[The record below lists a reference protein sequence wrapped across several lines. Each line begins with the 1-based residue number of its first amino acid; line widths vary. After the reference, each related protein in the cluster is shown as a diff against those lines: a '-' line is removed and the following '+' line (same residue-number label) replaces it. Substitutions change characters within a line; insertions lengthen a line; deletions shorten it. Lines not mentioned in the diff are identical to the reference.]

1 MMQKRV
7 TSLKS
12 LLGFFVPALLLA
24 LVLQPAKA
32 LAGTAKVTFESDG
45 KGTVSGDYD
54 LDLSTQASVYET
66 GAVVTLG
73 ELRNPDTIQPN
84 TGYVFDYWTADVIL
98 YRARFFIYVD
108 PAPIGYH
115 ISSFS
120 EEFYTASDVTLTAH
134 FKRQPAKVTY
144 TTDGH
149 GSVGKQDE
157 SVEIDK
163 EYPCGQ
169 ETLPVGQPSSITA
182 TPTDSTKYEFAYWTA
197 SENVYSYDG
206 GELTVVTAGEQIAS
220 PADYFVAGD
229 VTFTAHFKQI
239 AVTITYT
246 SAGHGTTDKDSVSAE
261 LCETGTLPDGATSI
275 KLAQSNHVM
284 ANPAEDYE
292 FAYWKANKDV
302 YTRNATGQLTAHP
315 TGEELISTTWLVAED
330 ITFTA
335 YFKHKPATVTYTTDG
350 HGSVGKQDE
359 SVEINVEYPSGQEM
373 LPVGKPAGT
382 TVTPSDSTKYEF
394 GYWTA
399 DKPIY
404 KYEDG
409 ELIAIDADTKI
420 ASPADYYVSGEV
432 TFTAHFKHL
441 KGDITYTTDGNGT
454 VDPTS
459 ETVAF
464 SEQAIDADGTKAMA
478 GTPSG
483 ATTNPD
489 SDYVFDYWTAGSN
502 VINVSNLSVIKAGDK
517 ITNDQ
522 LQGGILITDDTTFEA
537 HFKAKPVTVSYTTDG
552 HGTVSKDSES
562 VERPVTYPLSSDP
575 TKELTVGQ
583 ALGAD
588 TSPNKNYMFDYWTA
602 STDVYVLEST
612 TRQLSAYA
620 AGTHLPNENLSL
632 YYVVKDTTF
641 TAHFLRVSYTVTYD
655 AGDHGTA
662 SPDSETV
669 AVGNTPGGCTIIPD
683 DGYKF
688 SHWTSNVDVEIAAA
702 DATQAISLASNEND
716 VEPQASTTTIAAGK
730 PITDEQLKR
739 AVSFS
744 DDPVFTAH
752 YTPFTI
758 TYTTDGNGSVS
769 VESET
774 ISELYANPVGS
785 DPKPNTGYEFSH
797 WTADKDV
804 QIPGSNGADLITI
817 AAGDPITTEQLKQ
830 ILVTDDI
837 TFTAHF
843 KKISVG
849 PDGSG
854 GKLTPKT
861 GDTLPGATAAV
872 ALGAGVVVAGVALLR
887 KRSQ

>member
-1 MMQKRV
+1 
-7 TSLKS
+7 
-12 LLGFFVPALLLA
+12 
-24 LVLQPAKA
+24 
-32 LAGTAKVTFESDG
+32 
-45 KGTVSGDYD
+45 
-54 LDLSTQASVYET
+54 
-66 GAVVTLG
+66 
-73 ELRNPDTIQPN
+73 
-84 TGYVFDYWTADVIL
+84 
-98 YRARFFIYVD
+98 
-108 PAPIGYH
+108 
-115 ISSFS
+115 
-120 EEFYTASDVTLTAH
+120 
-134 FKRQPAKVTY
+134 
-144 TTDGH
+144 
-149 GSVGKQDE
+149 
-157 SVEIDK
+157 
-163 EYPCGQ
+163 
-169 ETLPVGQPSSITA
+169 
-182 TPTDSTKYEFAYWTA
+182 
-197 SENVYSYDG
+197 
-206 GELTVVTAGEQIAS
+206 
-220 PADYFVAGD
+220 
-229 VTFTAHFKQI
+229 
-239 AVTITYT
+239 
-246 SAGHGTTDKDSVSAE
+246 
-261 LCETGTLPDGATSI
+261 
-275 KLAQSNHVM
+275 
-284 ANPAEDYE
+284 
-292 FAYWKANKDV
+292 
-302 YTRNATGQLTAHP
+302 
-315 TGEELISTTWLVAED
+315 
-330 ITFTA
+330 
-335 YFKHKPATVTYTTDG
+335 
-350 HGSVGKQDE
+350 
-359 SVEINVEYPSGQEM
+359 
-373 LPVGKPAGT
+373 
-382 TVTPSDSTKYEF
+382 
-394 GYWTA
+394 
-399 DKPIY
+399 
-404 KYEDG
+404 
-409 ELIAIDADTKI
+409 
-420 ASPADYYVSGEV
+420 
-432 TFTAHFKHL
+432 
-441 KGDITYTTDGNGT
+441 
-454 VDPTS
+454 
-459 ETVAF
+459 
-464 SEQAIDADGTKAMA
+464 
-478 GTPSG
+478 
-483 ATTNPD
+483 
-489 SDYVFDYWTAGSN
+489 
-502 VINVSNLSVIKAGDK
+502 
-517 ITNDQ
+517 
-522 LQGGILITDDTTFEA
+522 
-537 HFKAKPVTVSYTTDG
+537 
-552 HGTVSKDSES
+552 
-562 VERPVTYPLSSDP
+562 
-575 TKELTVGQ
+575 
-583 ALGAD
+583 
-588 TSPNKNYMFDYWTA
+588 MFDYWTA